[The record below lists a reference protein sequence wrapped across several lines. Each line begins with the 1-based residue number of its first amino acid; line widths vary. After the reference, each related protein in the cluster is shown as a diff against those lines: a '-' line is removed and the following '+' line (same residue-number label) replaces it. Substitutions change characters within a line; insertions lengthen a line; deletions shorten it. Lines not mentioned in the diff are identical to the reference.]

1 MLSGYGPRPLVAK
14 ATGSALD
21 DQYLTP
27 SSLGVPDVHSGV
39 GQSDL
44 GDFNGDG
51 CADLAVGS
59 RSVVGTGMVVVLY
72 GSPRGITTAGV
83 QSFTMTTLFGQGS
96 SATGQQFGGDL
107 AVGDLNGD
115 RIDDLAIGA
124 PEYGSGSDPDQDTL
138 GGAVMLFG
146 DPRGLNRS
154 ASRAALLTPET
165 PGVSGPARPWQSFG
179 AALAIGNFDGNGLNE
194 LAVGDPYYGVSEF
207 DEGAWWTAIG
217 AVMIVG
223 GVGDGFRQVRS
234 TTITHDM
241 AGLPGQSL
249 EYEGFGL
256 ALAAGDVTG
265 DGRADLGLGATGPGS
280 DVEDSFVGYG
290 AVYLLP
296 GSPTGLTGQ
305 GSQVWR
311 PSSRGVS
318 GQADPEST
326 FGSALA
332 IGRLDDDRYMDLAV
346 GASGDYIGDKGGGS
360 VTLLRG
366 SRGGLTTAGWGG
378 RRLHE
383 GVPGIAGSIGGAFG
397 DPLTIAR
404 VQGKKQANLIIGNP
418 LGNVGRVPAGRIH
431 QLRAT
436 KAGPDAEG
444 TRSFHADT
452 PGIKGRPGRY
462 EYFGGTLG

>member
-1 MLSGYGPRPLVAK
+1 M
-14 ATGSALD
+14 
-21 DQYLTP
+21 
-27 SSLGVPDVHSGV
+27 
-39 GQSDL
+39 
-44 GDFNGDG
+44 
-51 CADLAVGS
+51 
-59 RSVVGTGMVVVLY
+59 
-72 GSPRGITTAGV
+72 
-83 QSFTMTTLFGQGS
+83 
-96 SATGQQFGGDL
+96 
-107 AVGDLNGD
+107 
-115 RIDDLAIGA
+115 
-124 PEYGSGSDPDQDTL
+124 
-138 GGAVMLFG
+138 
-146 DPRGLNRS
+146 
-154 ASRAALLTPET
+154 
-165 PGVSGPARPWQSFG
+165 
-179 AALAIGNFDGNGLNE
+179 
-194 LAVGDPYYGVSEF
+194 
-207 DEGAWWTAIG
+207 
-217 AVMIVG
+217 
-223 GVGDGFRQVRS
+223 
-234 TTITHDM
+234 
-241 AGLPGQSL
+241 
-249 EYEGFGL
+249 
-256 ALAAGDVTG
+256 
-265 DGRADLGLGATGPGS
+265 
-280 DVEDSFVGYG
+280 GYG

-431 QLRAT
+431 QSRAT
-436 KAGPDAEG
+436 NAGRTLRERGVSMPTPPALKAYLDDTNTSAGRSAETLALHRSRYG
-444 TRSFHADT
+444 AQTRAARRRCQPQRGEVATELLTAARRRH
-452 PGIKGRPGRY
+452 R
-462 EYFGGTLG
+462 